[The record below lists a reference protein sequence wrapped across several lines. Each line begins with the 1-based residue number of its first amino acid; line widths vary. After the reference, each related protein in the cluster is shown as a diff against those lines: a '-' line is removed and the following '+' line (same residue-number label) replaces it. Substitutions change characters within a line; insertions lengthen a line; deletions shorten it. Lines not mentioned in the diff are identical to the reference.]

1 MHSPILNTI
10 SLITYSIASDKGFLL
25 NRLTLPSSVQY
36 IMNMQYDK
44 DIAIILDF
52 ENIYIISID
61 DYGNSY
67 VVETLNEIEAGGLVC
82 WA

>member
-1 MHSPILNTI
+1 
-10 SLITYSIASDKGFLL
+10 
-25 NRLTLPSSVQY
+25 
-36 IMNMQYDK
+36 MNMQYDK